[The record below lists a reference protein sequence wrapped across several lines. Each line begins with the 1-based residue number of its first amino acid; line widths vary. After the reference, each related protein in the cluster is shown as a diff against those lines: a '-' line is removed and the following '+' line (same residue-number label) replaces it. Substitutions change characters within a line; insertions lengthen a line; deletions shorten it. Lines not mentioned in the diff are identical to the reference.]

1 MKHARSNLLKK
12 RMPTIHFFIGQHVVD
27 EIVDSRN
34 PACPPEYFNIP
45 IPRGDLLYDPE
56 GRGDISLGFLRSQY
70 DQSVSESSPRQQV
83 SIDEIEMDHIVVA
96 GVRAPPN

>member
-1 MKHARSNLLKK
+1 M
-12 RMPTIHFFIGQHVVD
+12 VD

-45 IPRGDLLYDPE
+45 IPKDDLLYDPE

-70 DQSVSESSPRQQV
+70 DQNVSESSPRQQV
-83 SIDEIEMDHIVVA
+83 SIC
-96 GVRAPPN
+96 N